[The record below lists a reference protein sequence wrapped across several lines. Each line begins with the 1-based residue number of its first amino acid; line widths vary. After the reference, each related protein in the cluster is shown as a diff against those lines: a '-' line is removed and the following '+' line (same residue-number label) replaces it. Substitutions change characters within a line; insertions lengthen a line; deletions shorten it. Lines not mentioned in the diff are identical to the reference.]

1 MLKLTPF
8 FFLSFSLSYNTFKH
22 KLFDFI
28 SAFIGERLIQFASE
42 NLVTEILIHPQ
53 YNTLIQ
59 CMRNLL
65 SSFTRHRHIIHSGYT
80 FSGNGSWILQVCMRA
95 ISTQFHPSP
104 SIFLLY
110 VLISITQL
118 DCFVLLFTCVPH
130 FGLLK
135 LQNRMPRF
143 RYWISPKRYKT
154 TKCSVWCVHTR
165 TLYRWKFI
173 APRRIGINCPTNRM
187 LNCAKFVS
195 IRWIFSIRAMKN
207 STHLSV
213 SIFTFEFEFGISN

>member
-95 ISTQFHPSP
+95 ISTQFYPSP

-118 DCFVLLFTCVPH
+118 DCFVLFSSCVPH
-130 FGLLK
+130 FGRLK
-135 LQNRMPRF
+135 C
-143 RYWISPKRYKT
+143 K
-154 TKCSVWCVHTR
+154 
-165 TLYRWKFI
+165 
-173 APRRIGINCPTNRM
+173 IGCH
-187 LNCAKFVS
+187 V
-195 IRWIFSIRAMKN
+195 
-207 STHLSV
+207 
-213 SIFTFEFEFGISN
+213 FGIGFHRSVTRLRSAACDACIPGHYIDGNSLRHDALE